1 VQVSKSSTTIPTAC
15 DAGPETESGC
25 GCESVAAGFDG
36 ASPGYRRDLWIVI
49 ALNAIMFA
57 IEIIAGQLAGS
68 MALQADALDFL
79 GDTLTY
85 GVTLAVL
92 GMNLRVRATAAL
104 AKGLSLC
111 VMGIYV
117 LAASIWRTFVDGTPE
132 AVTMGLV
139 GTAALAVNV
148 AAALLLLRYRD
159 GDANV
164 RSVWLCSRNDAIG
177 NIAVVAAA
185 GLVAI
190 TNTKWA
196 DLGVAAI
203 MASLFLASSFRIIG
217 QARSELRMIKAAA

>member
-1 VQVSKSSTTIPTAC
+1 
-15 DAGPETESGC
+15 
-25 GCESVAAGFDG
+25 
-36 ASPGYRRDLWIVI
+36 LWIVI